1 MEEVIIINEQIQDML
16 NMLDET
22 GEFSQAR
29 LESLSQDP
37 EALFKACLQGE
48 GIIGFEEEIKEW
60 AKGLFKAKPILL
72 YDEEEEDPFKLLK
85 KNEEEISYL
94 ISLLD
99 ERQLDTFNKWLE
111 GRKNG

>member
-1 MEEVIIINEQIQDML
+1 MATEIINEQIQDML

-29 LESLSQDP
+29 LESLSKDP
-37 EALFKACLQGE
+37 EALFKACLQWE

-85 KNEEEISYL
+85 KKEDEISYL

-99 ERQLDTFNKWLE
+99 ERQLDKFNNYLN
-111 GRKNG
+111 RNNG

>member
-1 MEEVIIINEQIQDML
+1 MATEIINEQIQDML

-29 LESLSQDP
+29 LESLSKDP
-37 EALFKACLQGE
+37 EALFKACLQWE

-85 KNEEEISYL
+85 KKEDEISYL
-94 ISLLD
+94 ISILD
-99 ERQLDTFNKWLE
+99 ERQLDKFNNYLN
-111 GRKNG
+111 RNNG

>member
-1 MEEVIIINEQIQDML
+1 MEEVIIINEQIQDMI

-29 LESLSQDP
+29 LESLSKDP
-37 EALFKACLQGE
+37 EALFKACLQWE
-48 GIIGFEEEIKEW
+48 GIIGYEEEIKEW

-85 KNEEEISYL
+85 KKEDEISYL

-99 ERQLDTFNKWLE
+99 ERQLDKFNNYLK
-111 GRKNG
+111 KNNG

>member
-22 GEFSQAR
+22 GEFSRAR
-29 LESLSQDP
+29 LESLSKDP
-37 EALFKACLQGE
+37 EALFKACLQWE

-72 YDEEEEDPFKLLK
+72 YDEEDEDPFKLLK
-85 KNEEEISYL
+85 KKEEEISYL
-94 ISLLD
+94 ISILD
-99 ERQLDTFNKWLE
+99 ERQLDKFNDYLK
-111 GRKNG
+111 RNNG

>member
-1 MEEVIIINEQIQDML
+1 MEEIINEQIHDML

-29 LESLSQDP
+29 LESLSKDP
-37 EALFKACLQGE
+37 EALFKACLEWE

-60 AKGLFKAKPILL
+60 ARGLFKAKPILL
-72 YDEEEEDPFKLLK
+72 YDEEEDPFKLLK
-85 KNEEEISYL
+85 KKEEEISYL
-94 ISLLD
+94 VNLLT
-99 ERQLDTFNKWLE
+99 ESQLDKFNKWLE